1 MNCPHCDRPLDEA
14 AATIT
19 RLVTERDEARE
30 GLDRLEAAYG
40 SLSDDVFSA
49 RPKIA
54 AMAKELSEAKAQRDR
69 VVERLSPRMAS
80 IVADVAA
87 AHGVPL
93 AEMMSRSRCRQDVE
107 ARQEAM
113 WRCREVR
120 INSGRHRYSLQQIG
134 QFFKR
139 NHATIIFACQRHLDR
154 TSK

>member
-107 ARQEAM
+107 QGREAPVERGPQGLVMEGRREFRQGQ
-113 WRCREVR
+113 RQRERDLRQV
-120 INSGRHRYSLQQIG
+120 LQGTQAAG
-134 QFFKR
+134 
-139 NHATIIFACQRHLDR
+139 DR
-154 TSK
+154 AQ